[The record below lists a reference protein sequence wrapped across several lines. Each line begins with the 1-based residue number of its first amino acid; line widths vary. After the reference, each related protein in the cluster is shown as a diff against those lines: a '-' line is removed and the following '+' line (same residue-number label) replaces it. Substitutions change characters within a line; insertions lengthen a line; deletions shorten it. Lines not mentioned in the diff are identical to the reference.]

1 MKAYK
6 VSGKFMMGDAW
17 QSFTKE
23 VVGESERDVREII
36 YSRLGS
42 KHRVKRAKI
51 QISEM
56 TEISPGELTDP
67 IIKSRFENAMKADTK
82 NKG

>member
-6 VSGKFMMGDAW
+6 VSGSFMMGDVW

-23 VVGESERDVREII
+23 VVGESEEEVMEVI

-51 QISEM
+51 QISEVA
-56 TEISPGELTDP
+56 EIPPGELTDP
-67 IIKSRFENAMKADTK
+67 ITKSLFEGAKRAEK
-82 NKG
+82 KKG

>member
-1 MKAYK
+1 MKAYR

-23 VVGESERDVREII
+23 VVGESEDEVREVM

-51 QISEM
+51 RISEVA
-56 TEISPGELTDP
+56 EIEPGELTDP
-67 IIKSRFENAMKADTK
+67 ITKSHFKNATTAEK
-82 NKG
+82 KG

>member
-1 MKAYK
+1 MKAYR

-23 VVGESERDVREII
+23 VVGESEKDVREIM

-51 QISEM
+51 RISEVA
-56 TEISPGELTDP
+56 EISPAELTDP
-67 IIKSRFENAMKADTK
+67 ITRSLFENAVKAERK
-82 NKG
+82 KG